1 MLRSGSAPALPTE
14 TTSIDRATSAS
25 RLRIGAGRAATH
37 QQAHLEGG
45 VGPSP
50 CEAYAAL
57 IEETFDDLLDEV
69 DLTEEWKLIKEELGV
84 KVSKKTLAENGS
96 VNCMRGDADL
106 QCSAQEFRQLV
117 LQADRWRE
125 WDIFAAASRRVR
137 DLEPDTPGH
146 TGIVHITYSAPWPLN
161 SRDVCVVMSSREYED
176 GTVIVIARSVADDN
190 CPEINGTVRAE
201 LLSSGYV
208 ITPRDEGGIHVAYI
222 LQIDFKGRI
231 PSWITNILSMEM
243 PKSLSRVGKCII
255 REREQF
261 LQPRQNKQRRASTSS

>member
-1 MLRSGSAPALPTE
+1 MRKRKGGDRDTKEGNRRGTSCYFGVEQPQRAEPSKVEKGMLRSGSAPALPTE

-96 VNCMRGDADL
+96 VLPSSSSPFFPETRELVGMNGPAAANWAAALRLQLLPSFFFLLLLAYTPSPSFVFLTGRHVSQVNCMRGDADL

-117 LQADRWRE
+117 LQAGS
-125 WDIFAAASRRVR
+125 FFS
-137 DLEPDTPGH
+137 
-146 TGIVHITYSAPWPLN
+146 PLL
-161 SRDVCVVMSSREYED
+161 
-176 GTVIVIARSVADDN
+176 
-190 CPEINGTVRAE
+190 
-201 LLSSGYV
+201 LLSAS
-208 ITPRDEGGIHVAYI
+208 PRPRTIEGVRCCE
-222 LQIDFKGRI
+222 L
-231 PSWITNILSMEM
+231 
-243 PKSLSRVGKCII
+243 
-255 REREQF
+255 
-261 LQPRQNKQRRASTSS
+261 